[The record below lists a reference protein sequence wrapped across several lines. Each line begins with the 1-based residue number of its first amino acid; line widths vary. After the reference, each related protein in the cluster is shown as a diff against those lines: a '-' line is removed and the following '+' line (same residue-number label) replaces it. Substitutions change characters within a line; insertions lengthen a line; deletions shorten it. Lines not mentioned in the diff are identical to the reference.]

1 MLEIRLDEW
10 GFVFETGYLDLYVQK
25 NTLILALVLYAAIV
39 ARRFYL
45 GNKQRVAVAKTRRAK
60 TEK

>member
-1 MLEIRLDEW
+1 MLIRLDSW

-25 NTLILALVLYAAIV
+25 NTLIFAVALYLAVV

-45 GNKQRVAVAKTRRAK
+45 KNKKRSVVKASRKTK
-60 TEK
+60 TEV